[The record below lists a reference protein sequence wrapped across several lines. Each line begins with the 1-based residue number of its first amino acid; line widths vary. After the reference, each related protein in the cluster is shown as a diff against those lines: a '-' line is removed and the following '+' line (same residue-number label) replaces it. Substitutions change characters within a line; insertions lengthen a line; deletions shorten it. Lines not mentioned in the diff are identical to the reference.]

1 MMFISVL
8 FLGLAFTPFNLAAPS
23 PSKIDARV
31 AGGSLSKPGE
41 FPFFVATQ
49 RNGLYQCGGTL
60 LNAHTVL
67 TAAHCSINNPPANLT
82 IRAGSMVQTCPGPK
96 RASNSNSQLLAK
108 HTLIP
113 RFSLALWHLSTPI
126 QVSDTIDYAT
136 IPAQGYD
143 PPVGLKATT
152 AGWGYTTPDMT
163 VPGPEVLR
171 YVNVPVV
178 SRQECSIY
186 GQITS
191 FEICAGGE
199 EGKGS
204 CPYDSG
210 GPIWNA
216 ETKEIIG
223 TVESGGGCGSKGV
236 PIVYTNLGSMSDWVR
251 NNSWSA

>member
-31 AGGSLSKPGE
+31 AGGNLSKPGE

-82 IRAGSMVQTCPGPK
+82 IRAGSMYWRSGGI
-96 RASNSNSQLLAK
+96 ASNILEVK
-108 HTLIP
+108 IHP
-113 RFSLALWHLSTPI
+113 SLALWHLSTPI
-126 QVSDTIDYAT
+126 QISDTIDYAI